1 MLSPPTGGQVLKA
14 IQYPKNGKAL
24 GVDLI
29 TAEMLKADVWT
40 AANVLNPLLKN
51 SWLAEEVPKD

>member
-1 MLSPPTGGQVLKA
+1 MKA